1 MHTPFVPHYPNERK
15 TADGMHEKSESHNR
29 PDLWITGSARGR
41 VSRTG
46 RPEGITDPGRALGRL
61 KTKKAR
67 FVMKRNDLKIAAV
80 VALALFT
87 GIRAFAAPASVD
99 SATLKKNVE
108 KAYTKYYDEPIDVTV
123 PQPGT
128 VLLKGDAET
137 FWDKSTIFGIVSR
150 VKGVNRIINNLTVK
164 TDPVPDG
171 ILKTDVENQIRSNR
185 TITEPGRILVSA
197 NNGLVILSGT
207 VNFYHE
213 AVVAEQVA
221 GWLKGVISVDNQL
234 EVLPPA
240 RAETDE
246 HLSGVVG
253 DVLKENFP
261 LEAANVHFA
270 VDRRVLTLSG
280 TVGSLW
286 LKHAIEDDLHGIVGL
301 KEVVNGLAVEPYMP

>member
-1 MHTPFVPHYPNERK
+1 
-15 TADGMHEKSESHNR
+15 
-29 PDLWITGSARGR
+29 
-41 VSRTG
+41 
-46 RPEGITDPGRALGRL
+46 
-61 KTKKAR
+61 
-67 FVMKRNDLKIAAV
+67 MKRNELKITAVAA
-80 VALALFT
+80 LTLFL
-87 GIRAFAAPASVD
+87 GIRAFASPGSVD
-99 SATLKKNVE
+99 SATLKKNVD
-108 KAYTKYYDEPIDVTV
+108 KTYTKYYTESIEVTV
-123 PQPGT
+123 PEPGV

-164 TDPVPDG
+164 TDPVPDE

-185 TITEPGRILVSA
+185 TITEPDRILVSA
-197 NNGLVILSGT
+197 NDGLVILSGS

-221 GWLKGVISVDNQL
+221 GWLRGVISVDNQI

-240 RAETDE
+240 RAESDE
-246 HLSGVVG
+246 RLSGIVG
-253 DVLKENFP
+253 DVLRENFP

-286 LKHAIEDDLHGIVGL
+286 LKHAIEDDVHGIVGL